1 MKAHFETVQ
10 TKGNRSY
17 PSLLARCFIPVVSL
31 QNYFQKYYTCG
42 DPLKLFSKTV
52 TCGDLSNRL

>member
-1 MKAHFETVQ
+1 
-10 TKGNRSY
+10 
-17 PSLLARCFIPVVSL
+17 VVSL
-31 QNYFQKYYTCG
+31 QNYFQNYHTCG